1 MTADVYAADDDLLL
15 DVGTGVST
23 EQFVV
28 NVVAD
33 ADADVLLRIAAQLN
47 SLNNAPRRFNFER
60 STDDTVKVEIVVA
73 GCSTRAI
80 ELVCRKL
87 EQLTSVIQCQQ
98 ARYTGL

>member
-1 MTADVYAADDDLLL
+1 MTADVYAADDDLLP
-15 DVGTGVST
+15 DAGTRVST

-28 NVVAD
+28 KVIAD
-33 ADADVLLRIAAQLN
+33 ADPDLLLRIAGQLN

-60 STDDTVKVEIVVA
+60 LTDDTANVEIVVA
-73 GCSTRAI
+73 GCSERAI

-98 ARYTGL
+98 ARYTAL

>member
-1 MTADVYAADDDLLL
+1 MTADVYAGDDSLLS
-15 DVGTGVST
+15 DVGTRVST

-28 NVVAD
+28 KVIAD

-47 SLNNAPRRFNFER
+47 SMNNAPRRFNFER
-60 STDDTVKVEIVVA
+60 LTDDTAKVEIVVA
-73 GCSTRAI
+73 GCSERTI

-87 EQLTSVIQCQQ
+87 EQLTSVIQCQL

>member
-1 MTADVYAADDDLLL
+1 MTTDVYAADDDLLKER
-15 DVGTGVST
+15 TSPST

-28 NVVAD
+28 KVVAD

-60 STDDTVKVEIVVA
+60 LSDDTVQVEIVVA

-98 ARYTGL
+98 DRYTGL